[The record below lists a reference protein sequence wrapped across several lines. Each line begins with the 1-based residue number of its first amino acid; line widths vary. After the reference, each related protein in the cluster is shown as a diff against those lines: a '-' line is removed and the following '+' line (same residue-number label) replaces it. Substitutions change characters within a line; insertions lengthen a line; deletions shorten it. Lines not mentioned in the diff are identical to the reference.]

1 MVMMNTLN
9 PTHNQVE
16 PLNPSMK
23 KSKIALGWRR
33 CKRLSELRSVLIS
46 PLRISAILCASA
58 VERGRKL

>member
-23 KSKIALGWRR
+23 KSKIALGAGWG
-33 CKRLSELRSVLIS
+33 KWVL
-46 PLRISAILCASA
+46 AAD
-58 VERGRKL
+58 ERG